1 MRSHYTTTREKPPP
15 QSLQL
20 EKSQRGSEALF
31 DTTQPNNKIIKK
43 RKRNGSWGGGQGWP
57 WRHATFCGLPR
68 AGSVTWVV
76 HGKSLLMPSFSSILQ
91 HNVRTHFSPWWYIYL
106 AIRWLWG
113 IHKRKIKLGGVRQTE
128 HCLDYCGD
136 LQELL
141 SLSSSSVL
149 FSVCNHIK

>member
-1 MRSHYTTTREKPPP
+1 MRSHHTTTREKPPP

-113 IHKRKIKLGGVRQTE
+113 IHKWKIKHEKMLFPYF
-128 HCLDYCGD
+128 CKCFKF
-136 LQELL
+136 L
-141 SLSSSSVL
+141 SILNFSFSFDWVSIVLSTH
-149 FSVCNHIK
+149 F